1 MRVLVYVWDAFRTLH
16 ASLGLAREIVGLVV
30 FVLILS
36 FYDTGRG
43 YLAAQG
49 IHGWPAVPTAW
60 AAMAFAALYLSWH
73 LLRHAVLLERSVRP
87 SLAMRILDPGKRY
100 DTYVALGNRVVRLY
114 HLEVENTSKARAARD
129 VSVTL
134 VSYHRTGDKKLVD
147 IRSKLKVANSDTES
161 LNLNPRA
168 CVAFELC
175 GIEVNGSERVEPTEE
190 REGQTFSIVPVGSG
204 IIRVI
209 AEAHDAP
216 SIEGQYTLYI
226 DSIGTMTIKPQSG

>member
-16 ASLGLAREIVGLVV
+16 ASLGLAREILGLVV
-30 FVLILS
+30 FVLILW
-36 FYDTGRG
+36 FYAEGRG

-49 IHGWPAVPTAW
+49 FGHLPEVAAAWPAMV
-60 AAMAFAALYLSWH
+60 FAGLFLSWH
-73 LLRHAVLLERSVRP
+73 LLRHAVLLERSARP
-87 SLAMRILDPGKRY
+87 SLAMRILDPSKRY

-134 VSYHRTGDKKLVD
+134 VSYHRTGDKRLVD

-168 CVAFELC
+168 RVAFELC
-175 GIEVNGSERVEPTEE
+175 GIEVNGGERVEPTEE
-190 REGQTFSIVPVGSG
+190 EKARPFRLCRSG
-204 IIRVI
+204 
-209 AEAHDAP
+209 AA
-216 SIEGQYTLYI
+216 S
-226 DSIGTMTIKPQSG
+226 SG